1 MIYMLFIIPVMV
13 IMFEYTAISMA
24 LVYAKFAV
32 ELDRPVVK
40 VLSGAVKVG
49 ESIPY
54 DAVPNTVIVLHLLSL
69 VLSVVYLVYFFMF
82 RMSQGHADPQ
92 VPPQED

>member
-1 MIYMLFIIPVMV
+1 LIYMLFIIPVMV

-54 DAVPNTVIVLHLLSL
+54 DVIVLHLLSL